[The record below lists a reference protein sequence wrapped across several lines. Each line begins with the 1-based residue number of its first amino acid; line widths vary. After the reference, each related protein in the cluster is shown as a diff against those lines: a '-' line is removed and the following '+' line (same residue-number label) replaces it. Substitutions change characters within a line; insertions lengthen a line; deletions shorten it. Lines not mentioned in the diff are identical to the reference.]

1 MCGGQLSGTRDFVP
15 GLSGQGLRVPETSLK
30 TWSRLGICQ
39 NCGPF
44 PGLHGPQKDEVIVSK
59 PVTGSHARSA
69 SGTVPGARQ
78 NQVWSPAAP
87 PPCLQPG
94 AGTGVPS
101 GCLEGRVVRAED
113 GRPGPGS
120 PEEVVVSWDP
130 A

>member
-1 MCGGQLSGTRDFVP
+1 MCDGQLSETCDFVP
-15 GLSGQGLRVPETSLK
+15 GLTGQGLRVPETSLK
-30 TWSRLGICQ
+30 MWGRLGICL
-39 NCGPF
+39 NYGPF
-44 PGLHGPQKDEVIVSK
+44 PGLHGPQNHKVIASK
-59 PVTGSHARSA
+59 PVTGSRASRA
-69 SGTVPGARQ
+69 SGTVLGAGAEPG
-78 NQVWSPAAP
+78 VISS

-94 AGTGVPS
+94 ARTDVPS